1 MCKKGVFK
9 VKEISMDTIEMG
21 NLLFG
26 HSRGAFSINREEYEP
41 MFQRFLADAGFDIY
55 GLPCNE
61 ATGNHN
67 LFIRNSEDSVE
78 AENDI
83 FIIRPYYWGEDERIM
98 NLPNFVY
105 KPKGIEIRWYKY
117 ALRDAYCSHNL
128 SVKEFEEMLEECMR
142 GLKG

>member
-1 MCKKGVFK
+1 MKKNS
-9 VKEISMDTIEMG
+9 INTIEMG

-26 HSRGAFSINREEYEP
+26 HSRGTFSINREVYEP
-41 MFQRFLADAGFDIY
+41 MFQRFLNEAGFDSY
-55 GLPCNE
+55 GIPLDGTARNQPLVIRTSG
-61 ATGNHN
+61 AT
-67 LFIRNSEDSVE
+67 VE
-78 AENDI
+78 AENDT

-128 SVKEFEEMLEECMR
+128 SAREFDEMLNACLGSFR
-142 GLKG
+142 GG